1 MDSSGFVPSNSDI
14 YFNDDTNNL
23 NDQGFKFSSN
33 LREDL
38 YQANAPQQQQQYSPQ
53 QYQLQQKP
61 VKNYQQNDAY
71 FNSGEYSP
79 LVQQQYNP
87 NVQQQYSPQSQQY
100 FGSQSYSQLGPSYPV
115 GASIQFGNP
124 QFNVPSSSTPPFKNR
139 RPTYSLYPPNSV
151 RPYGSVQP
159 GYQSQQNY
167 PVDPNAYGD
176 SGNGI
181 ADSVANFFTNIGQGA
196 ANLLGGGNP
205 AQSSGPPG
213 SFATPPGNFGP
224 SAAGPPSG
232 NFALLGG
239 SAPPGGSFR
248 PPVNG
253 YRPPAQ
259 GSFQTNQFLGRPS
272 TPSNAPVNQFARA
285 IEEITR
291 NDDFQC
297 IPKVLCQM
305 VGSQRRQPTFLNSPI
320 FSA

>member
-1 MDSSGFVPSNSDI
+1 MF
-14 YFNDDTNNL
+14 FNDNNNL
-23 NDQGFKFSSN
+23 NDQNFKFSTN

-38 YQANAPQQQQQYSPQ
+38 YQANAPQIQQQYSPQ
-53 QYQLQQKP
+53 QYQLQQK
-61 VKNYQQNDAY
+61 QQNDAY
-71 FNSGEYSP
+71 YNSGEYSP

-87 NVQQQYSPQSQQY
+87 NTQQQYSPQSQQY

-115 GASIQFGNP
+115 SASIQFGNP
-124 QFNVPSSSTPPFKNR
+124 QFNIPSSSSPPFKNR

-159 GYQSQQNY
+159 IYHSQQNY
-167 PVDPNAYGD
+167 PIDPNAYAEN
-176 SGNGI
+176 GNGI
-181 ADSVANFFTNIGQGA
+181 ADSVTNFFTNIREGA
-196 ANLLGGGNP
+196 ASLLGGGNP
-205 AQSSGPPG
+205 TQSSGPPG
-213 SFATPPGNFGP
+213 SFAAPLGNFGP
-224 SAAGPPSG
+224 SAAGSPSG
-232 NFALLGG
+232 SFGSSNFGLLGG
-239 SAPPGGSFR
+239 NSR

-253 YRPPAQ
+253 YRPPGQ
-259 GSFQTNQFLGRPS
+259 GSFQNNQNFGRPNA
-272 TPSNAPVNQFARA
+272 PNNAPVNQFANA